1 MTKKQIKK
9 QQQKE
14 EEEDSSENEQS
25 EEESSIDEESSLDGE
40 ELNDE
45 FELGD
50 DEEDSS
56 NDDDDDDDDDEDETT
71 KSNQKSNKKKNTD
84 GSDSFSS
91 AITNI
96 LSSKI
101 KAHSQKDPILV
112 RTRKKLVKEM
122 VEEKLEV
129 KAKKAIAAERKQKM
143 DKARVRNVFPQIGSN
158 GDEGE
163 DEEDIEKQQARL
175 NQYLE
180 QEKRLKKI
188 GQRGVIKL
196 FNAILAAQRSTSSST
211 TNTSSNPVNIN
222 DTTTTKKSFVNVV
235 EKEAATNVSKEK
247 FLDLIRSG
255 DTL

>member
-9 QQQKE
+9 QQQQK

-56 NDDDDDDDDDEDETT
+56 SNDDDDDDDDDEDDETT

-143 DKARVRNVFPQIGSN
+143 DKARVRNVFPQIGN
-158 GDEGE
+158 GE
-163 DEEDIEKQQARL
+163 DEEEDIEKQQARL

-196 FNAILAAQRSTSSST
+196 FNAILAAQRSTSSTST
-211 TNTSSNPVNIN
+211 NSNPVNIN